1 MKKLFVSILLVC
13 IFINTK
19 IYAKENFFNEARN
32 KYDEKELEDS
42 KFLFQRN
49 IVFNPKHAKSYL
61 YLAKI
66 YNSEENEKEEIKNLK
81 TTLLLEPN
89 NEEALYMLI
98 DIELKKS
105 NFSEVKKLT
114 KNFEIICS
122 TFCDKTKS
130 INERLKNIEM
140 KDESKQ

>member
-1 MKKLFVSILLVC
+1 MKKLFICIILFCSFLNLET
-13 IFINTK
+13 IS
-19 IYAKENFFNEARN
+19 KENFFDEAKS
-32 KYDEKELEDS
+32 KYVEKKLEES

-49 IVFNPKHAKSYL
+49 IVFNPKDAESYL

-66 YNSEENEKEEIKNLK
+66 YNSEENEREEIKYLK
-81 TTLLLEPN
+81 TTLLLQAD

-105 NFSEVKKLT
+105 NFSEVKDLT
-114 KNFEIICS
+114 KNFKIICS
-122 TFCDKTKS
+122 TLCYKTSS
-130 INERLKNIEM
+130 INERLKNIEA

>member
-1 MKKLFVSILLVC
+1 MKKIFIYTLFVYFL
-13 IFINTK
+13 FNTQVN
-19 IYAKENFFNEARN
+19 AKENFFDEAKN
-32 KYDEKELEDS
+32 KYDKKELEDS

-66 YNSEENEKEEIKNLK
+66 YNSEENEKEEIKYLK
-81 TTLLLEPN
+81 TTLLIEPE

-98 DIELKKS
+98 NIELKKS

-122 TFCDKTKS
+122 TLCDKTKN
-130 INERLKNIEM
+130 INERLKNIEL

>member
-1 MKKLFVSILLVC
+1 MNKISILTLLLYLFFN
-13 IFINTK
+13 IEAH
-19 IYAKENFFNEARN
+19 AKENFFNEAKN

-42 KFLFQRN
+42 KFLFQRH

-81 TTLLLEPN
+81 TTLLLEPE
-89 NEEALYMLI
+89 NEEARYMLI
-98 DIELKKS
+98 NIELKKS
-105 NFSEVKKLT
+105 NYSEVKKLT

-130 INERLKNIEM
+130 INERLKNIEA

>member
-1 MKKLFVSILLVC
+1 MKKLFVSILLLC
-13 IFINTK
+13 IFISTK
-19 IYAKENFFNEARN
+19 VYTKENFFDEAKN
-32 KYDEKELEDS
+32 KYEKKELEDS

-89 NEEALYMLI
+89 NEEAIYMLI
-98 DIELKKS
+98 EIELKKS

-114 KNFEIICS
+114 KNFEIICL

-130 INERLKNIEM
+130 INERLKNIEA
-140 KDESKQ
+140 KDESKE

>member
-1 MKKLFVSILLVC
+1 MKKLFVSILLLC
-13 IFINTK
+13 IFISTK
-19 IYAKENFFNEARN
+19 VYTKENFFDEAKN
-32 KYDEKELEDS
+32 KYEKKELEDS

-122 TFCDKTKS
+122 TFCDKTKN
-130 INERLKNIEM
+130 INERLKNIEA
-140 KDESKQ
+140 KDESKE